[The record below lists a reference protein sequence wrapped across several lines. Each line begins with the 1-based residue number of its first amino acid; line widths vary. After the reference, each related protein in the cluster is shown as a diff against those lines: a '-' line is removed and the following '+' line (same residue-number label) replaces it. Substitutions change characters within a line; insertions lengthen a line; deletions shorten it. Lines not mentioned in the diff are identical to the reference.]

1 MRLTAAVNLVWP
13 ASASPEQ
20 GAERR
25 TPTRGLLLR
34 PGSLALVLQI
44 GNNPVQRAMSRGL
57 AVRLEALVEDLV
69 PTDPNLADR

>member
-1 MRLTAAVNLVWP
+1 MRLTAAVNLVRP

-34 PGSLALVLQI
+34 QGSLALVLQI
-44 GNNPVQRAMSRGL
+44 GNNPRPKGL
-57 AVRLEALVEDLV
+57 
-69 PTDPNLADR
+69 